1 MKIVDLNVLL
11 HVVNKDAAHHE
22 RLFEWWRQALD
33 GDESVGL
40 PWIVVLGFL
49 RLATN
54 PRAFPRPLEPHA
66 AVRVIDDWLELA
78 NVSLLREKDEHWK
91 TLRTI
96 VSHTGT
102 AGNLMTDANLAA
114 FALTHDS
121 VLVSCDH
128 DFRRFKG
135 LRIENP
141 LD

>member
-1 MKIVDLNVLL
+1 M
-11 HVVNKDAAHHE
+11 
-22 RLFEWWRQALD
+22 
-33 GDESVGL
+33 GL

-49 RLATN
+49 RIATN
-54 PRAFPRPLEPHA
+54 PRAYPRPLEPHA